1 VTVTTVKRS
10 LHPGQSK
17 AWRSE
22 ARFVSVIA
30 GTGGGKTWFGPQWL
44 YREMCAHPK
53 EDYLVVAPTY
63 GLLQRVTFPTF
74 MSLMEN
80 VLPGITANYKAMERT
95 LTLPTGGH
103 VFFGSAD
110 RPITLEGVHVRA
122 IWLDEAGQ
130 MKREAWEVC
139 QRRIGHKQGRIL
151 ITTTPYNMGW
161 LKLEVYDRY
170 KAGDPDYDIIQFPSY
185 WNPSYSRDEY
195 ERAKK
200 TLPDWKF
207 SMFYDGKFT
216 RASGLVYQDLDPAVH
231 VVHPFNIP
239 DSWPR
244 YVGVDFGF
252 TAPTAAVWGALDPD
266 DRLYIYREYYQ
277 TGKLP
282 EDTAKDIIDLSGK
295 ETIEQA
301 FCDPEDPAAIVK
313 YQHLGIRATEAY
325 NTIKPGVIEVIGR
338 LRTKRLFI
346 FAGCF
351 YTLDEAEQYKWRMKD
366 DKMDD
371 EPVHEYCHALDAVR
385 YLVMGARGGSAP
397 SVPVEC
403 ASVSSGMP
411 EIYDNGLPNIFES
424 SRGGYPF

>member
-1 VTVTTVKRS
+1 MC
-10 LHPGQSK
+10 LHS
-17 AWRSE
+17 
-22 ARFVSVIA
+22 
-30 GTGGGKTWFGPQWL
+30 
-44 YREMCAHPK
+44 K

-74 MSLMEN
+74 MGFMES
-80 VLPGITANYKAMERT
+80 VLPGISANYKAMERT

-139 QRRIGHKQGRIL
+139 QRRIGHKRGRIL

-170 KAGDPDYDIIQFPSY
+170 KAGDTDYDVIQFPSY

-216 RASGLVYQDLDPAVH
+216 RASGLVYQDLDPNVH
-231 VVHPFNIP
+231 IIHPFDIP

-244 YVGVDFGF
+244 YIGVDFGF

-266 DRLYIYREYYQ
+266 DRLYVYREYYQ
-277 TGKLP
+277 TGKIP
-282 EDTAKDIIDLSGK
+282 DDSGADILAASALRK
-295 ETIEQA
+295 EMIERA

-313 YQHLGIRATEAY
+313 YQQLGLDAVPAE
-325 NTIKPGVIEVIGR
+325 NTIKPGVIEVISR

-346 FAGCF
+346 FKGCF

-366 DKMDD
+366 DKLDD
-371 EPVHEYCHALDAVR
+371 EPVHEYCHALDGLR
-385 YLVMGARGGSAP
+385 YLVMGVRGQETGQVIPIENA
-397 SVPVEC
+397 SVP
-403 ASVSSGMP
+403 SGMP
-411 EIYDNGLPNIFES
+411 EFYESGLPSMFEG